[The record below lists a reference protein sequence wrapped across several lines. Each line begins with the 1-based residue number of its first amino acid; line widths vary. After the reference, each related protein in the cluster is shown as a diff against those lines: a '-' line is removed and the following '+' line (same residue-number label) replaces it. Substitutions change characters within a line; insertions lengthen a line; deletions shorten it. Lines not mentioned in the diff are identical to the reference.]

1 MATNATTDERLAEG
15 AMTATAV
22 RDLIVARYADALGA
36 AGVAPDEAPD
46 DLDLRE
52 AGVID
57 SLGFLELVVELE
69 EALGRELD
77 FESLDPDLLTTL
89 GPLSAHVAAQAAAA
103 APAA

>member
-1 MATNATTDERLAEG
+1 MATNATTNKPIAED

-22 RDLIVARYADALGA
+22 RDLIVTRYADALGA

-69 EALGRELD
+69 QTLGRELD

-89 GPLSAHVAAQAAAA
+89 GPLSAYVAAQAAAA
-103 APAA
+103 PAA